1 MAKTDN
7 IRVRIEPEVKAKAVD
22 LFDSCGL
29 DISSAITLFIHQSL
43 KTGGLPF
50 EVLESPKGSKRNA
63 KQVL

>member
-22 LFDSCGL
+22 LFNDCGL
-29 DISSAITLFIHQSL
+29 NISDAISLFIHQSL

-50 EVLESPKGSKRNA
+50 DVVQTPKKSM
-63 KQVL
+63 KQTQSN

>member
-50 EVLESPKGSKRNA
+50 DVVEAPRGTRRTA
-63 KQVL
+63 KQTL